1 MGRKLCHSQ
10 LTGENKAKRVDAEI
24 RLQGQYALHLPSR
37 SCSWAL
43 ASSRGW
49 LEALRPP
56 RRPPLEVR
64 AVSVEK
70 RLGDEMGGGFLKL
83 LEKTQG
89 NPWRAELKN
98 PLWGHEDAC
107 RVSPGPQR
115 LE

>member
-10 LTGENKAKRVDAEI
+10 LTGENKTKQVDAEI

-56 RRPPLEVR
+56 GETTLGSEGSVSGGVWVTKWEVVFK
-64 AVSVEK
+64 AP
-70 RLGDEMGGGFLKL
+70 G
-83 LEKTQG
+83 KTQG
-89 NPWRAELKN
+89 NL
-98 PLWGHEDAC
+98 
-107 RVSPGPQR
+107 
-115 LE
+115 